1 MLMLG
6 NVQASLSLLSLNR
19 IFHVAKLEVFT
30 TVGNRYEWVFLVKVV
45 IIICGFVLKMLF
57 LWAK

>member
-57 LWAK
+57 L